1 MYKVV
6 RVNPYIVSLACEVR
20 SIKKDK
26 KDQVATSE
34 NILHLVKMVNQKH
47 YVILVGQWKLEPPF
61 KNLNGT
67 GSLLYLHLIYQ
78 AERL

>member
-1 MYKVV
+1 MYKVL

-34 NILHLVKMVNQKH
+34 NILHLVKMVNQKQ
-47 YVILVGQWKLEPPF
+47 YWIPTEKTKSIVPP
-61 KNLNGT
+61 
-67 GSLLYLHLIYQ
+67 LL
-78 AERL
+78 

>member
-1 MYKVV
+1 MYKVL

-47 YVILVGQWKLEPPF
+47 YVILVGQ
-61 KNLNGT
+61 
-67 GSLLYLHLIYQ
+67 
-78 AERL
+78 